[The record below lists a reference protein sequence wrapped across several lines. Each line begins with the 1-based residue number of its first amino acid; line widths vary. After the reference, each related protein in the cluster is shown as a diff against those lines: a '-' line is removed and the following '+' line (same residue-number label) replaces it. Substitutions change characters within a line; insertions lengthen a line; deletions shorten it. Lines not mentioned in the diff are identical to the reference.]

1 MSKTWGGICTGL
13 AIPTLQPLL
22 TTLAYTL
29 FGPIT
34 FFLLSFPVIKLPTY
48 PTTIKYAECARK
60 LWTVNI
66 RVVSAFQA
74 LTAQ

>member
-34 FFLLSFPVIKLPTY
+34 FSCVFALLIKPS
-48 PTTIKYAECARK
+48 IK
-60 LWTVNI
+60 
-66 RVVSAFQA
+66 A
-74 LTAQ
+74 LRFNNHFF